1 MTAKNLHVFLHE
13 QLWETG
19 GGSLFRR
26 GEGRSGVCEQCGAR
40 LVCRSGNGSGGSS
53 SSKNNVPASGWGGGS
68 EQQAPNSDPWSVGPK
83 TRGPPP
89 GLASGWEQP
98 GGSCTFLVL
107 KNLTP
112 QIDGSTLKTLCMQH
126 GPLQRFHLFLKH
138 GLALAQY
145 SSREEAAK
153 AQSALH
159 NCVLSNTTMLA
170 YIPSEAEVAQFLQLA
185 NGQGT
190 QHQQPP
196 PHPMPSWGGGGGAF
210 HQQRPPLQ
218 YAPGRPAKPAE
229 PWNTAVPSSSAV
241 SSSSNAS
248 HLWSFPGAGGGLWAA
263 PQTSQAGGGSNP
275 GGLDHD
281 HGAPGG
287 PQSSLNSFLPG
298 DLLSGESM

>member
-1 MTAKNLHVFLHE
+1 MK
-13 QLWETG
+13 
-19 GGSLFRR
+19 
-26 GEGRSGVCEQCGAR
+26 EGRSGACEQRGGLSC
-40 LVCRSGNGSGGSS
+40 LCRSGNGSGGSS
-53 SSKNNVPASGWGGGS
+53 SSKNNAPASGWGGGPD
-68 EQQAPNSDPWSVGPK
+68 QQAPSSDPWIVGPK

-89 GLASGWEQP
+89 GLASGWEQQGG

-185 NGQGT
+185 NGT
-190 QHQQPP
+190 QHQQQ
-196 PHPMPSWGGGGGAF
+196 HPMPSWGGGGGGAF
-210 HQQRPPLQ
+210 HQPPQQQQRPPLQ

-229 PWNTAVPSSSAV
+229 PWSTAAPSSSAV